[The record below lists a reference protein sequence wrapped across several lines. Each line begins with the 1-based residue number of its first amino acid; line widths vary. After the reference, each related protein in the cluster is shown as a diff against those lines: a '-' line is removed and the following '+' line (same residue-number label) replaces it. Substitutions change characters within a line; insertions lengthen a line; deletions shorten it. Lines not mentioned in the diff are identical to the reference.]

1 MKRQILALILYAVP
15 VVGFAQ
21 QNFDTVKIRPFQ
33 LAENLYMMTGSG
45 GNIGLLTGAEGIVLI
60 DDQYAPLSEKIKTA
74 VQTIDAGAI
83 RFVINTHLHGD
94 HSGGN
99 ENFKK
104 LGATLM
110 AHANVRTRMQKE
122 SVSRAGQTQPPR
134 NKDAWPMVTFESK
147 LNVYLNGQDIELVH
161 LEPGHTDGDIIVH
174 FQTANIMHTGDS
186 FVRTGYPFIDKN
198 SGGNFEGYIRNL
210 ETIYN
215 AANDQTKIIPGHGRL
230 ANRSDVKVFRDKLA
244 DIRDQ
249 VKAALKKKGTK
260 LEDIPGMGIT
270 DKYEAEL
277 GKGFTKGKDFVLLV
291 ATELSVAKAK
301 K

>member
-1 MKRQILALILYAVP
+1 MKQQILALILCAAP
-15 VVGFAQ
+15 SFGFAQ
-21 QNFDTVKIRPFQ
+21 QNFDTVKIRPFP
-33 LAENLYMMTGSG
+33 LTENLYMLTGSG
-45 GNIGLLTGAEGIVLI
+45 GNIGLLTGAEGIALI
-60 DDQYAPLSEKIKTA
+60 DDQYAPLSEKIKNA
-74 VQTIDAGAI
+74 VQAIDPGAI

-110 AHANVRTRMQKE
+110 AHANVRARMQKE
-122 SVSRAGQTQPPR
+122 SVNRQGQPVPPR
-134 NKDAWPMVTFESK
+134 NKDAWPMVTFDSK
-147 LNVYLNGQDIELVH
+147 LNMYLNGQDIELVH
-161 LEPGHTDGDIIVH
+161 LEPGHTDGDIVVH

-230 ANRSDVKVFRDKLA
+230 AIRSDVKAFREKLV

-249 VKAALKKKGTK
+249 VTAALKKGKK
-260 LEDIPGMGIT
+260 VEEIAGMGIA
-270 DKYEAEL
+270 DKYDPEL
-277 GKGFTKGKDFVLLV
+277 GRGFVKGKDFVLIV
-291 ATELSVAKAK
+291 ATELAATKIK